1 MRGREE
7 TAFLARELARILDE
21 GSDEKLMVFTGRGE
35 TKELCAQIN
44 RLLDER
50 QKLRADQK
58 QKEAAMAQMLSNV
71 SHDIRTP
78 MTVLLGYL
86 EMLCLQK
93 DKDSGADRALWGSA
107 WEMAEKAEQKAA
119 QVMEL
124 MEQFFTLSRL
134 RAGEERLTL
143 RCFELGEVCRECV
156 LDFYELLTRRK
167 FQVEV
172 SIPEEEVPA
181 FGDEAAVRRI
191 LSNLI
196 SNGVRYGGDGK
207 YLGFS
212 LHREAPFACIRV
224 RDRGMGL
231 SSEAVSHVFDRLFR
245 AEAESG
251 REVPGT
257 GLGLSIAKRLAEEMG
272 GTLSVF
278 SEPFVE
284 NCFTLRI
291 PLGAEGG
298 RAEERNS

>member
-44 RLLDER
+44 RLLEDRQRLAAEFRER
-50 QKLRADQK
+50 ETAISR
-58 QKEAAMAQMLSNV
+58 MLSNV

-86 EMLCLQK
+86 EMLRLQRERTGE
-93 DKDSGADRALWGSA
+93 DGALPESV
-107 WEMAEKAEQKAA
+107 WEMAGKAEGKAV

-134 RAGEERLTL
+134 RAGEERLSL
-143 RCFELGEVCRECV
+143 KRFELGEVCRECV
-156 LDFYELLTRRK
+156 LDFYESLTLRQ
-167 FQVEV
+167 FEVEV
-172 SIPEEEVPA
+172 SIPEGEVPA
-181 FGDEAAVRRI
+181 FGDETAVRRI
-191 LSNLI
+191 LFNLI
-196 SNGVRYGGDGK
+196 SNGVRYGGNGK

-212 LHREAPFACIRV
+212 LHREASFACVRV
-224 RDRGMGL
+224 RDRGAAL
-231 SSEAVSHVFDRLFR
+231 TPEDVSHGVDRLFR
-245 AEAESG
+245 AEGGSG

-272 GTLSVF
+272 GTLSVS

-284 NCFTLRI
+284 TCFSLRL
-291 PLGAEGG
+291 PLGAEGP
-298 RAEERNS
+298 RADERIS